1 MAQAKTNAARQLAS
15 EEAQE
20 LRDERAI
27 KRARTKRQ
35 DPDTELILR
44 THPEEPDVK
53 VDADERRTWKI
64 MELLPDT
71 GTYSAFDRLDA
82 LTAFATTGR
91 MAEVERLVPQVK
103 PSTLSQ
109 WKNNSEWWKPALR
122 RVREMLDEE
131 FDARLTSIMH
141 RSLDAMDERLEK
153 GDEHVTKDGEVIRR
167 KVSFRDLS
175 VGGVAVPYDKRALG
189 RGDPTVRT
197 EVIADK
203 DRLSKLQQQFK
214 QIAKTRIIN
223 ITPDRNEDSPDE
235 NRP

>member
-1 MAQAKTNAARQLAS
+1 VAQAKTNAARQLAS

-175 VGGVAVPYDKRALG
+175 VGGVAVPYDKRALN
-189 RGDPTVRT
+189 RGEPTQRIEQT
-197 EVIADK
+197 SDAS
-203 DRLSKLQQQFK
+203 RLEKLKQQFK
-214 QIAKTRIIN
+214 EIAQTTRIIN
-223 ITPDRNEDSPDE
+223 ITPESKDA
-235 NRP
+235 